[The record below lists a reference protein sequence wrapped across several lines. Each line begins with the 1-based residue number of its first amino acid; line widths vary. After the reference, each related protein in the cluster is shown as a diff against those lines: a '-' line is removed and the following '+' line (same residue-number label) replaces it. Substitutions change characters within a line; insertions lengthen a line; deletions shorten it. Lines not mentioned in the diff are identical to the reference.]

1 MNIENATQ
9 FYNLV
14 KPYNHHAFQ
23 DYCLYFEKHILGG
36 CQPCKQ
42 SRMPALKQEAEGKYM
57 VTVTLNHAVLT
68 SMATEDTLFYSS
80 GNLFY
85 QIKLK

>member
-14 KPYNHHAFQ
+14 KSYNHNAFQ
-23 DYCLYFEKHILGG
+23 DYCSYFEKHVLGG
-36 CQPCKQ
+36 CSPCKQ
-42 SRMPALKQEAEGKYM
+42 ARMPEIKREAESKYM
-57 VTVTLNHAVLT
+57 VAVTLNHAVLN
-68 SMATEDTLFYSS
+68 SMATEDTSFYSS

-85 QIKLK
+85 QIKLN

>member
-14 KPYNHHAFQ
+14 KPYNHNAFY
-23 DYCLYFEKHILGG
+23 DYCLYFETHLLRG
-36 CQPCKQ
+36 CLPCKQ
-42 SRMPALKQEAEGKYM
+42 SRMAALKQEAEGKYM
-57 VTVTLNHAVLT
+57 VAVTLNHHVLN
-68 SMATEDTLFYSS
+68 SMAIEDTFFYSS

>member
-14 KPYNHHAFQ
+14 RAYNHHAFY
-23 DYCLYFEKHILGG
+23 DYCLYFETHILGG

-42 SRMPALKQEAEGKYM
+42 KRMEAIKKEAENKYM
-57 VTVTLNHAVLT
+57 VAVTLNHAVLT

>member
-14 KPYNHHAFQ
+14 KSYNHHAFQ
-23 DYCLYFEKHILGG
+23 DYCLYFEKHLLGG

-42 SRMPALKQEAEGKYM
+42 SRMAALKQEAEGKYM
-57 VTVTLNHAVLT
+57 VAVTLNHAVLIG
-68 SMATEDTLFYSS
+68 MANEDTFFYSS

-85 QIKLK
+85 QIKLN